1 MEHERNEDPVSAESE
16 AVDKKLQRILRTADE
31 LLGERRDA
39 EAARE
44 YARALRLDPGLVG
57 ALRGLA
63 ILAQRAGRL
72 EEALRYLQR
81 AIQVAPALAGLRADF
96 GRMLALG
103 ERHAE
108 ADAEF
113 TRALQLAP
121 RDPALWEFYA
131 AALIAAQRKRD
142 AVEALLRAVALAP
155 EGVSARKRL
164 AELMLDGGQ
173 PAVAAEHWRVLLARD
188 PRNETYWIGLT
199 RALWEGGNTEAGLK
213 AYEEAVRLLP
223 ESADLAVTRGLALQ
237 DQGDRALA
245 AAELER
251 ALRLRPGWEFPLAS
265 LLQMQK
271 GEAGA
276 ERVAEAERLL
286 EDAGRPAPAR
296 ALLAFGLGK
305 VYDSRKDYAAAF
317 AAWTRANGFQRELH
331 GPLMRERMLNR
342 TRRLREVFTPEL
354 FRKAAA
360 WGLPDERPV
369 FIVGM
374 HRSGT
379 TLVEQIIAAHPQADG
394 CGELPDL
401 WRIAKG
407 LSAEIGTLTAWPES
421 VGALT
426 PAMTQVAARHYLEVL
441 DRRARRPG
449 AQRITDKAPANF
461 FYLGLAALLFP
472 RAHVVWCRRDP
483 RDVCL
488 SVFSENFAVQQ
499 TFATRLEDIAFY
511 YHEQERLMRHWQQV
525 LPLPITTVNYEEL
538 VADFEPN
545 VRRLLDG
552 LGLPFAP
559 ECLAFH
565 EQERAVLTPSRWQV
579 RQPLYANS
587 VGRWKHYEPWL
598 GPLFEAL
605 REREAAP

>member
-1 MEHERNEDPVSAESE
+1 VPLETAGVNKKAERV
-16 AVDKKLQRILRTADE
+16 LRTADE

-44 YARALRLDPGLVG
+44 YARALRLNPRLTG

-63 ILAQRAGRL
+63 LVAQRAGRL
-72 EEALRYLQR
+72 EEALQHLQH
-81 AIQVAPALAGLRADF
+81 AIRIAPALVGLRADY

-103 ERHAE
+103 GRHDE

-121 RDPALWEFYA
+121 RDPGLWELYA
-131 AALIAAQRKRD
+131 AALVAAQRKGE
-142 AVEALLRAVALAP
+142 AVEALLRALTLAP
-155 EGVSARKRL
+155 DGVIARKRV
-164 AELMLDGGQ
+164 AELLLEGGQ
-173 PAVAAEHWRVLLARD
+173 PHAAAEHWRVLLARD
-188 PRNETYWIGLT
+188 PHNEKYWLGLT
-199 RALWEGGNTEAGLK
+199 RALWEGGDTEAGLK
-213 AYEEAVRLLP
+213 AYEDAARLVP
-223 ESADLAVTRGLALQ
+223 ESPDLAMTRALALQ

-245 AAELER
+245 EAELER
-251 ALRLRPGWEFPLAS
+251 ALRLRPGWEYPLAS

-271 GEAGA
+271 GDADA
-276 ERVAEAERLL
+276 ARVAEAERLL
-286 EDAGRPAPAR
+286 EDAGRPMPAR
-296 ALLAFGLGK
+296 VLLAFGLGK
-305 VYDSRKDYAAAF
+305 AYDSRKDYAAAF

-331 GPLMRERMLNR
+331 GPLVRERLLER

-354 FRKAAA
+354 FRKHAS
-360 WGLPDERPV
+360 WGSADERPV

-374 HRSGT
+374 YRSGT
-379 TLVEQIIAAHPQADG
+379 TLVEQIIAAHPQAYG

-401 WRIAKG
+401 ARIAKA
-407 LSAEIGTLTAWPES
+407 LAQEIGTLTAWPES
-421 VGALT
+421 ASALT
-426 PAMTQVAARHYLEVL
+426 PAMTRMAAQHYLDVL
-441 DRRARRPG
+441 DRRTRRP
-449 AQRITDKAPANF
+449 AALRITDKAPGNF

-472 RAHVVWCRRDP
+472 KARVVWCRRDP

-488 SVFSENFAVQQ
+488 SIFSENFAVEQ

-545 VRRLLDG
+545 VRRLLEA

-565 EQERAVLTPSRWQV
+565 QQQRAVLTPSRWQV
-579 RQPLYANS
+579 RQPLYASS
-587 VGRWKHYEPWL
+587 VGRWKRYEPWL
-598 GPLFEAL
+598 GPLLQAL
-605 REREAAP
+605 AEGGAAP